1 MEQNRE
7 PEINSHLYSQLIF
20 NRESKHVQWAKGTW
34 FHKWYLE
41 NWTDTCRKMKLN
53 HFLTPHTRI
62 NSKWIKDLNIIPK
75 SIKILEENIGSKAS
89 DVACSNIFTDISP
102 KARETKDKINKWD
115 YIKLKCFCTAKE
127 NINKMKRQP
136 MGLENIFTGT
146 SDKRLISKI
155 YKEIT
160 KLNTKKTN
168 NPIKKWA
175 KDLKRHF
182 SKEDIQRANRRMK
195 KCSTSL
201 IIREMQIFK
210 TTMRYHFTP
219 VRMAIINKSTNNKC
233 WQGCGE
239 RRTLFVPLVGM

>member
-1 MEQNRE
+1 M
-7 PEINSHLYSQLIF
+7 
-20 NRESKHVQWAKGTW
+20 
-34 FHKWYLE
+34 
-41 NWTDTCRKMKLN
+41 
-53 HFLTPHTRI
+53 
-62 NSKWIKDLNIIPK
+62 
-75 SIKILEENIGSKAS
+75 
-89 DVACSNIFTDISP
+89 
-102 KARETKDKINKWD
+102 NKWD
-115 YIKLKCFCTAKE
+115 YIKLKRFCTAKE

-195 KCSTSL
+195 RCSMSL
-201 IIREMQIFK
+201 IIRKMQIK
-210 TTMRYHFTP
+210 TTMRYHLTP
-219 VRMAIINKSTNNKC
+219 VRMVDINKSSNNKF
-233 WQGCGE
+233 GKGVE
-239 RRTLFVPLVGM
+239 KRELLLSLIHI